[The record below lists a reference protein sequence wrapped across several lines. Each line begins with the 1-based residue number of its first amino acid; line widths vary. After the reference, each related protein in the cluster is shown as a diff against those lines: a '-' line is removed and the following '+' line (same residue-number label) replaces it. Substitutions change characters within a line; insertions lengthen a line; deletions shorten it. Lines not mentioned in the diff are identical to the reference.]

1 MKRSI
6 EKKENSKSYFPYF
19 FGGTLIVGGIFVVYM
34 LVSSIYGIIIRDA
47 DGAFKTSDWK
57 EIDSSSLVV
66 NDIRFGTSMSRDNT
80 ISLDAEGRT
89 LAIHASEIE
98 YFVKT
103 KGDTRLEIKVF
114 DEVRKKPKWL
124 IQDAMDQIP
133 VKRAVRTLYVNEES
147 TQEISKRFADGFGW
161 TLNFLEQSKDLSGVK
176 DNYNPLPNT
185 FDLSQDSI
193 FENEVYV
200 IDLPNII
207 VD

>member
-6 EKKENSKSYFPYF
+6 EKKENPKSYFSYF
-19 FGGTLIVGGIFVVYM
+19 FGGTLIVGGILVAYM

-47 DGAFKTSDWK
+47 DGAFETSDWK
-57 EIDSSSLVV
+57 EVDSSSLVV

-80 ISLDAEGRT
+80 ISLDTEERT

-124 IQDAMDQIP
+124 LQDAMDQIP
-133 VKRAVRTLYVNEES
+133 VKRAVRTLYVNEED

-161 TLNFLEQSKDLSGVK
+161 TLNFLEQPKDLSGVK

-200 IDLPNII
+200 IDAPNII